1 MPPPPPRPKLLVLD
15 NIWFVLT
22 ISKPF
27 SQIWKTKVTPFESGS
42 CTKITAINAWKL
54 LLIEKVRVSDPH
66 SSGANCDI
74 YYIISAI
81 IRDSIRLFLPGFF
94 FFFGFIFLSSSFHL
108 SHSYP
113 KWCSALHDRKIP
125 CCIFPHHGPRNVN
138 LGVTLSI
145 QVDAHCPRVCTGL
158 HTPV

>member
-1 MPPPPPRPKLLVLD
+1 MDWYFVKYCPPPPPPPKLLVLD

-22 ISKPF
+22 ISKLF

-94 FFFGFIFLSSSFHL
+94 FFLVLFFYL
-108 SHSYP
+108 P
-113 KWCSALHDRKIP
+113 
-125 CCIFPHHGPRNVN
+125 
-138 LGVTLSI
+138 LSI
-145 QVDAHCPRVCTGL
+145 SPTLTLNDAVHYTTEKFHVAFFPTMV
-158 HTPV
+158 HEM